1 MVDLLP
7 DYRLHLHRQ
16 ARDSWQITKAG
27 QNAVFMIASAL
38 ALVAVAATATASHA
52 PDREARHN
60 ACGIPVAVIKDL
72 TLPSLYGG
80 NPLPDPKAVAV
91 TINKGKPLKDFLRL
105 IESNAVSLAPDKRA
119 CALAEMDRWARSDG
133 LLGKFNHQGNF
144 ERHWTVAGAATAF
157 DAINCQ
163 PALDAASKARVAHW
177 FNRLGRAMIDAS
189 GRMNV
194 ITEQVGTMNNHG
206 YWLNYAVFMAGKVS
220 GDEGLMKWGRDRTQD
235 AIIAEVK
242 ADRYATGILPREK
255 ARGALALHYQLFAV
269 QPLAA
274 LEAAAKGTS
283 MPLNN
288 DASEGL
294 ARIVKATAR
303 AASHPTYAD
312 NVMGTKQL
320 DSFHPGRSLE
330 EDGQGLM
337 IWQLFHNDR
346 SVGAM
351 IEKARIKP
359 SSRLGGSTIPI
370 WSQSCII
377 RAHRN

>member
-1 MVDLLP
+1 
-7 DYRLHLHRQ
+7 
-16 ARDSWQITKAG
+16 
-27 QNAVFMIASAL
+27 MIAIPL
-38 ALVAVAATATASHA
+38 ALVATATMTSQA

-60 ACGIPVAVIKDL
+60 ACGMPVAVIKNL

-80 NPLPDPKAVAV
+80 KPLPDPKAVAV
-91 TINKGKPLKDFLRL
+91 TIDKGKPLKDFLRL
-105 IESNAVSLAPDKRA
+105 IENDASSSAPDRGA

-133 LLGKFNHQGNF
+133 ILGKFNHQGNF

-163 PALDAASKARVAHW
+163 PALDAAAKARVAHW
-177 FNRLGRAMIDAS
+177 FNRLGRAMIEAS

-235 AIIAEVK
+235 AIIAEAR
-242 ADRYATGILPREK
+242 ADRHATGVLPREK

-274 LEAAAKGTS
+274 LEAAAQGTS
-283 MPLNN
+283 MPL
-288 DASEGL
+288 DDKASEGL
-294 ARIVKATAR
+294 AGIVKATAR
-303 AASHPTYAD
+303 AASDPAYAD
-312 NVMGTKQL
+312 KVMGTKQL

-330 EDGQGLM
+330 EDGQGLV

-346 SVGAM
+346 IVRAM
-351 IEKARIKP
+351 IEKATIKP
-359 SSRLGGSTIPI
+359 SSRLGGSTVPI
-370 WSQSCII
+370 WSRSCIVG
-377 RAHRN
+377 AHGN